1 MIKRVFALIFP
12 ALLALSLAW
21 PAAGQESISLVGST
35 SLLPLSQHLAEAYML
50 RHPQV
55 RVSVAGRGSGVGVRA
70 IIDGTADIAG
80 VSRELSA
87 REIDLC
93 EKRGVKPVAHLAAL
107 GCVVPVVDRA
117 NPVAGLSREQLKDVY
132 AGKINSWR
140 ALGGPARPI
149 AVMNRDTN
157 SGSMVLFRLL
167 VMGGGRVRRDALML
181 ASNGAMVQ
189 AVAGNPLALGY
200 VGLGYLEPR
209 LKPLAINGVAAS
221 LATVRSG
228 AYPLSRHLYL
238 LTGGRPQG
246 RVKEFLD
253 FMAGPQGQEIV
264 RRQGLIPVR

>member
-1 MIKRVFALIFP
+1 MKTVFTLILP
-12 ALLALSLAW
+12 VLLALSLAW
-21 PAAGQESISLVGST
+21 PATGRESISVAGST

-50 RHPQV
+50 RHPEV

-70 IIDGTADIAG
+70 IIDGTADVAG

-87 REIDLC
+87 REIDFC
-93 EKRGVKPVAHLAAL
+93 GKRGVKPVAHLAAL

-117 NPVAGLSREQLKDVY
+117 NPAASLSLEQLKEVY

-140 ALGGPARPI
+140 ALGGQARPI

-157 SGSMVLFRLL
+157 SGSLVLFRLL
-167 VMGGGRVRRDALML
+167 VMGGDRVRPDALML
-181 ASNGAMVQ
+181 ASNGAMAQ

-209 LKPLAINGVAAS
+209 LKPLAINGVSAS

-228 AYPLSRHLYL
+228 AYPLSRRLYM
-238 LTGGRPQG
+238 LTRGRPQG

-253 FMAGPQGQEIV
+253 FMAGPEGQEIV
-264 RRQGLIPVR
+264 KRQGLIPVR